1 MTDSEPKPETS
12 EAESSQSTPAGSW
25 MRDWRFHTWAIIA
38 LAFIP
43 RLIYL
48 FQIRQWPFFY
58 HVVLDSRTQYQWG
71 GILVKTLG
79 LGNMEVLAKAPLYSY
94 FLGLNQVAMGEGDPG
109 LFAARLVQLILG
121 AVTCGLT
128 YLLGRKVFNTAVGIT
143 AGLLAASYS
152 PALFR
157 EGQLLDT
164 SIATFLATAFLLA
177 LVFTLEAP
185 TRGRWFGAGLLLALL
200 GLTRPN
206 LLLLAP
212 VALVLLFAWSRK
224 GRDLLEVARM
234 AGLFVL
240 GLVLLIA
247 PITARN
253 YVAAG
258 GLVLI
263 STNGAINFYTGN
275 NPDADGYSPIPAGI
289 GWERT
294 WFDAL
299 KAGKETVSEQS
310 SYWIQ
315 RGLSFWREQ
324 PGRAA
329 ALLLKKAYL
338 YWNAYEIPNNLSY
351 DWGRAHSSVLRA
363 VPLTF
368 GIVGPL
374 CLLGMVL
381 GGWRSRR
388 AWTVTLFIVTQM
400 VAVIIFFVSGRYRLP
415 VVPAMCVLG
424 GFALVEVVRY
434 VRARKWS
441 AVILSCVALALFG
454 GLVNSDLY
462 GVRRS
467 NGANRDDYYVGQSY
481 LYAQNVEEA
490 TAAFERA
497 VEANPQDPD
506 SHVNLGNML
515 RQRGDTGAAAEEF
528 IRALEIAPD
537 FTAVAAML
545 VDMSIEETRPLEEP
559 ARLLR
564 RALGLQPTH
573 VLGLTRLVRVNV
585 RQGNLREADL
595 NLQQIAVSFATW
607 NKSDS
612 RYLAMQREIMLAT
625 GEAERVG
632 VPIPESLRP
641 EPPEDEQPLVP
652 SHSH

>member
-1 MTDSEPKPETS
+1 MTDSEPKLETS

-25 MRDWRFHTWAIIA
+25 LRDWRFHTWAIIA

-58 HVVLDSRTQYQWG
+58 YVVLDSRTQYQWG

-79 LGNMEVLAKAPLYSY
+79 VGNMEVLAKAPLYSY
-94 FLGLNQVAMGEGDPG
+94 FLGLNQVAMGEGEPG
-109 LFAARLVQLILG
+109 LFAARLAQLMLG

-128 YLLGRKVFNTAVGIT
+128 YLLGRKVFNTEVGIA
-143 AGLLAASYS
+143 AGLLAACYS

-164 SIATFLATAFLLA
+164 SLAAFLATAFLLA
-177 LVFTLEAP
+177 LVATLEAP
-185 TRGRWFGAGLLLALL
+185 TRGRWFGAGLILALL

-224 GRDLLEVARM
+224 EGDLLEAARR

-240 GLVLLIA
+240 GMVLLIA

-253 YVAAG
+253 YLIAG
-258 GLVLI
+258 GLVPI
-263 STNGAINFYTGN
+263 SSNGAINFYTGN

-294 WFDAL
+294 WYDTL
-299 KAGKETVSEQS
+299 KAGKITVPEQN
-310 SYWIQ
+310 SYWMQ

-324 PGRAA
+324 PGRAR

-374 CLLGMVL
+374 CLLGIVL

-400 VAVIIFFVSGRYRLP
+400 VAVIIFFVAGRYRLP
-415 VVPAMCVLG
+415 AVPAMCVLG
-424 GFALVEVVRY
+424 GFALVEVGRY
-434 VRARKWS
+434 LRARKWN
-441 AVILSCVALALFG
+441 AVVLSCVALALFG

-467 NGANRDDYYVGQSY
+467 NGANRDDYYVGLSY
-481 LYAQNVEEA
+481 LYAQNLEET

-515 RQRGDTGAAAEEF
+515 WQRGETGAAAEQF

-537 FTAVAAML
+537 FTAVAAKL
-545 VDMSIEETRPLEEP
+545 VDLSIEESWPLEEP
-559 ARLLR
+559 AQRLR
-564 RALGLQPTH
+564 RAVELQSEH

-585 RQGNLREADL
+585 RQGDLREAHR
-595 NLQQIAVSFATW
+595 NLQRIAVSFAKW
-607 NKSDS
+607 NKNDS
-612 RYLAMQREIMLAT
+612 RWSAMQREIMLAT
-625 GEAERVG
+625 SEAGMVG

-641 EPPEDEQPLVP
+641 ESAEGQQQQPG
-652 SHSH
+652 HGH